1 MAARAPTHTHTQAF
15 YFYIWSFL
23 HFYGFIL
30 SLKPSFTLASDW
42 EHPPEE
48 KKSEKRGDE
57 WKREINS
64 AEHQSEKLI
73 LQDFLRCE
81 MKNVEM
87 KSEEA
92 NGDVYLEILI
102 DMEFNYKIF
111 NVGILN

>member
-1 MAARAPTHTHTQAF
+1 MGLFWVSNPHLRSQAIGNTHQR
-15 YFYIWSFL
+15 
-23 HFYGFIL
+23 
-30 SLKPSFTLASDW
+30 K
-42 EHPPEE
+42 

-57 WKREINS
+57 LKREINS

-102 DMEFNYKIF
+102 EMEFNYKIF
-111 NVGILN
+111 NVGILNWGWEHFYCRN